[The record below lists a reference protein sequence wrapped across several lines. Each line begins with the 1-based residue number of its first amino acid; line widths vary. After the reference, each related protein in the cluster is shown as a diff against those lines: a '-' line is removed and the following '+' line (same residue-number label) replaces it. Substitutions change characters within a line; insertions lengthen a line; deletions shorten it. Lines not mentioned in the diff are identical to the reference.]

1 MELVEPPLED
11 LRKEIDRIDRAIVG
25 LLIERTDV
33 VRSIGEIKG
42 DRVDGRLAM
51 RPAREAVILRR
62 LVAQAGDR
70 FPQRVLVRMWRE
82 LLAATTRQ
90 QTPVALAVYAPGGR
104 SLGSGTSRAIISARP
119 RRSPAPRAPARRS
132 AR

>member
-42 DRVDGRLAM
+42 DRTGGRLAM
-51 RPAREAVILRR
+51 RPAREAVILRG

-90 QTPVALAVYAPGGR
+90 QTPVALAVYAP
-104 SLGSGTSRAIISARP
+104 
-119 RRSPAPRAPARRS
+119 
-132 AR
+132 